1 MYMASVM
8 KISARIVSLAFISV
22 LLTACDN
29 PSAMTEEKADVV
41 RPVRIAT
48 AESNTAEMKR
58 VFPGTIEA
66 SKHSALAFRV
76 SGQLNVLPVKAGE
89 EVKKGDVLA
98 QLDQADFKNALA
110 DRQARYDLAK
120 IQFVQIESLI
130 KKKYASQTKLDEA
143 RANLKAAAAALAAA
157 KDNVSYTQLIAP
169 FDGVIGRV
177 DIENFQ
183 SVQAQVPV
191 IQLQDTHEIDIKFS
205 VPEGLLTQLKPDMD
219 AKSVCAN
226 VSFESQPDASFS
238 ACYKKHDSVPDSV
251 TRTYHVVFGMARP
264 TAFRV
269 LPGMSVNIEL
279 DLTDVLQGQQSDH
292 TVSVPLAAVFEE
304 ASQTYVWR
312 LNAQMQ
318 AEQVAV
324 KAVRILQ
331 EKMLVSGLAP
341 GDQVIAAGVAY
352 IESGQKVRVIEKERG
367 L

>member
-1 MYMASVM
+1 MYMVSVM
-8 KISARIVSLAFISV
+8 KMSTRIVSLALMSA

-29 PSAMTEEKADVV
+29 PSAMTEERVELV
-41 RPVRIAT
+41 RPVRIAI
-48 AESNTAEMKR
+48 AESSAAEMKR
-58 VFPGTIEA
+58 VFPGTIDA

-76 SGQLNVLPVKAGE
+76 SGQLRELPVKAGAD
-89 EVKKGDVLA
+89 VKKGDLLA
-98 QLDQADFKNALA
+98 QLDQADFRNALA
-110 DRQARYDLAK
+110 DRQARYDLAH

-143 RANLKAAAAALAAA
+143 RANLKAAAAALAVA

-183 SVQAQVPV
+183 SVQAQAP
-191 IQLQDTHEIDIKFS
+191 IIELQDTHELDIKFS
-205 VPEGLLTQLKPDMD
+205 VPEGLLTQLKPDTD
-219 AKSVCAN
+219 AKSLCAN
-226 VSFESQPDASFS
+226 VSFESQPDASFI

-251 TRTYHVVFGMARP
+251 TRTYRAVFSMTRP
-264 TAFRV
+264 IAFRV

-279 DLTDVLQGQQSDH
+279 DLTDVLQDQQSDH
-292 TVSVPLAAVFEE
+292 AVSVPLAAVFEK

-324 KAVRILQ
+324 KTERILK

-341 GDQVIAAGVAY
+341 GDPVIAAGVAY
-352 IESGQKVRVIEKERG
+352 IQSGQKVRAIQKERG